1 GTDDLL
7 TATPWWSDYTT
18 FSYSVGGIWLV
29 NGPTTGSMT
38 VASADATLH
47 GSTSYEYLGLSMATG
62 DVNGDGMDDLVA
74 SGYYNNKVWLFEGP
88 LSSTTTSSAAAPL
101 PTQTCGQYAD
111 TIALPNLDGDSYMD
125 PAIGEPYD
133 YSTSDY

>member
-1 GTDDLL
+1 DDALFWITGDTSGEQTAYTVASGDFNGDGTDDLL

-88 LSSTTTSSAAAPL
+88 LSSTTTSSADA
-101 PTQTCGQYAD
+101 
-111 TIALPNLDGDSYMD
+111 
-125 PAIGEPYD
+125 
-133 YSTSDY
+133 